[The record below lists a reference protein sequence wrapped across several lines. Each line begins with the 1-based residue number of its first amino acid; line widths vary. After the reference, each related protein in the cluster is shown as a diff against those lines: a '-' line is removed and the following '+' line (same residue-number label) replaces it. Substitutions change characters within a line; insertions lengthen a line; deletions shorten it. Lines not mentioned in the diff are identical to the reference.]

1 VWERLVHDHTGL
13 NIHQIGDLPLDE
25 YLLYRRDAYI
35 YALQQT
41 ESGQE
46 YLEKCWLMEQTNP
59 DRGALRDKY
68 GVKGRRKK
76 NGRN

>member
-1 VWERLVHDHTGL
+1 V
-13 NIHQIGDLPLDE
+13 

-35 YALQQT
+35 HALNQT

-46 YLEKCWLMEQTNP
+46 YLEKCWLMEQKDP

-68 GVKGRRKK
+68 SEKGRRKEAW
-76 NGRN
+76 RRASRE